1 MALFIQVVRH
11 ECHSNEMRPQNL
23 ISALDLSEEKI
34 ICFYLTTVAAAKAAA
49 TEITAI
55 TEKHRN
61 MFINVL

>member
-1 MALFIQVVRH
+1 MALFIQLVQH

-34 ICFYLTTVAAAKAAA
+34 ICFYLTTVAVAVAIA
-49 TEITAI
+49 AI